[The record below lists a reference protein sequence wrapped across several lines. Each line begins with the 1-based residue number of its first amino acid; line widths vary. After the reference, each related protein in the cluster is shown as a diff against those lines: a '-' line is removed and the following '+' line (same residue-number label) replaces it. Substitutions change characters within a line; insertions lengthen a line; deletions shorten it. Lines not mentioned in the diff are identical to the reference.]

1 MDDLTPTA
9 AATAAADSAR
19 AGGYTGLSVSPV
31 EDVYSSREHG
41 SAAPWVPIVRSG
53 GWVDPDTLGAGRAND
68 AADSGHP
75 ADYDRGRPH
84 DDVSDLDSQ
93 GEGKERVRLHIVWC
107 ATRFATASIA
117 VVDASACVRCWSGG
131 TGRGERERLGSRSRS
146 KQRSRRRGDGL
157 PLSGVLLDEATF
169 RELTSH
175 KSESTNL
182 VRLVRIA
189 AMGNCCVLPFLCCL
203 IRKARACSSVSGAD
217 AGCCHYCRRCRTDL
231 HCAKA
236 DRLPPVPKQVLSART
251 KRKIAEK
258 LAGGLYIAK

>member
-1 MDDLTPTA
+1 M
-9 AATAAADSAR
+9 
-19 AGGYTGLSVSPV
+19 SVSPV

-117 VVDASACVRCWSGG
+117 VVGRAEQAEVSGKDSDPDPEASNGHGDAATACRFPV
-131 TGRGERERLGSRSRS
+131 
-146 KQRSRRRGDGL
+146 
-157 PLSGVLLDEATF
+157 
-169 RELTSH
+169 
-175 KSESTNL
+175 
-182 VRLVRIA
+182 
-189 AMGNCCVLPFLCCL
+189 CCL
-203 IRKARACSSVSGAD
+203 
-217 AGCCHYCRRCRTDL
+217 
-231 HCAKA
+231 
-236 DRLPPVPKQVLSART
+236 T
-251 KRKIAEK
+251 KRRFES
-258 LAGGLYIAK
+258 